1 MKRHRILLV
10 DDTPE
15 VLTYCADLLQPDYE
29 IVGTAANGRAAI
41 AAVASNAPDVI
52 VLDISMPGLNGIEV
66 AKHLRSSG
74 CKAVIVFL
82 SAQDEFVHEALQ
94 AGGSAYVSKTLVA
107 SDLRRAIREAL
118 AGCVFVS
125 IIP

>member
-15 VLTYCADLLQPDYE
+15 VLTYCAELLERDYE
-29 IVGTAANGRAAI
+29 IVGTASNGRAAI
-41 AAVASNAPDVI
+41 AAVADTAPDVI
-52 VLDISMPGLNGIEV
+52 VLDISMPELNGIEV

-82 SAQDEFVHEALQ
+82 SAEDDFVHEALQ
-94 AGGSAYVSKTLVA
+94 AGGTAYVSKALV
-107 SDLRRAIREAL
+107 SDLRAAIREAL